1 MEPIE
6 LRGKY
11 VFEERR
17 SEHESGTD
25 SEKSAL

>member
-1 MEPIE
+1 VEPIE

-11 VFEERR
+11 VFEERQ
-17 SEHESGTD
+17 SEYVSGTD